1 MVINDYNIL
10 KNKINKLNKKSLYS
24 NICHN
29 IKKLRKERYLEF
41 KKQVKSGK
49 ISSRAIN
56 PYTTENIAKLLDYNH
71 THYKRFESDNDKT
84 KQIPLEKIIK
94 LSLIFDVN
102 IDEIISK

>member
-1 MVINDYNIL
+1 MEIYDYNNL
-10 KNKINKLNKKSLYS
+10 KTKVNKLNKNTLYV

-41 KKQVKSGK
+41 KKKIK
-49 ISSRAIN
+49 NKEISSKAIN
-56 PYTTENIAKLLDYNH
+56 PYTTENIAKLLEYNH

-94 LSLIFDVN
+94 LALIFDVSVE
-102 IDEIISK
+102 DIISK